1 MVNEGMLLFL
11 SKGSISEHIEYMYKI
26 KAEIS
31 IIEKSLP
38 GICAKSFAEIMKSK
52 IDFECK
58 KELKEKYTD
67 YLSHKLYFDS
77 FALNDR
83 PCPEIKR
90 YYSSEDSFCYEMLE
104 KSKSA
109 RGGFMYVTKEKRIR
123 FEGKTLSMDSL
134 LIRLAQLRRSPQGN
148 KFKFYLR
155 ADKDLRYGDVIE
167 VLKTIK
173 KSGHGSIS
181 LVTETEQ

>member
-1 MVNEGMLLFL
+1 MRRRFQSKNYDEINLTPLLDTVFNL
-11 SKGSISEHIEYMYKI
+11 LIIFMITAPLLEYSIDVSPPKME
-26 KAEIS
+26 AV
-31 IIEKSLP
+31 
-38 GICAKSFAEIMKSK
+38 
-52 IDFECK
+52 
-58 KELKEKYTD
+58 ELKADE
-67 YLSHKLYFDS
+67 
-77 FALNDR
+77 
-83 PCPEIKR
+83 
-90 YYSSEDSFCYEMLE
+90 YS
-104 KSKSA
+104 KVIN
-109 RGGFMYVTKEKRIR
+109 VTKEKRIR